1 MSSVSRKTAT
11 LTFNPHNQNID
22 GVQSVVKQILGM
34 AGCPQCGRLA
44 VLKVDFLGDPPPD
57 ALGKQGV
64 IGIETGG
71 F

>member
-22 GVQSVVKQILGM
+22 AVQSVVKQILGM

-44 VLKVDFLGDPPPD
+44 LLKIDFLGDPPD
-57 ALGKQGV
+57 QLAKQGV
-64 IGIETGG
+64 TGIETAG

>member
-44 VLKVDFLGDPPPD
+44 VLRVDFGDPVPD
-57 ALGKQGV
+57 QLGKQGV
-64 IGIETGG
+64 VGIDVVG